1 MVGLGAD
8 RVFAAGIEYYEIGVA
23 AYCDRPLARIQTKEL
38 RRGCRNQFD
47 ESIHTETAL
56 ADAARV
62 KGTIR
67 MLITS
72 TAVRNL
78 CKVVASQFFLFFETK
93 WTVIRGDHL
102 QMIALQSVPEL
113 FLMPLFAKGRGE
125 YIFRTFK
132 VGDVKVFD

>member
-8 RVFAAGIEYYEIGVA
+8 RVFAAGIEYHEIGVA
-23 AYCDRPLARIQTKEL
+23 SYCDRPLARIQTKGP

-56 ADAARV
+56 SDAARV
-62 KGTIR
+62 NETHP
-67 MLITS
+67 MLNTR

-113 FLMPLFAKGRGE
+113 FLMPLFAKGRVE
-125 YIFRTFK
+125 YIFRNI
-132 VGDVKVFD
+132 